1 VVDAQA
7 KTKFWRDHI
16 AEMSGQGKS
25 VRGYAAEQGLKLS
38 TLQWWRRKLR
48 EADRGEAQAAG
59 GVGLKLV
66 PLRVTAPAVVDRAAG
81 ASGGVPATIRIGQ
94 AMRIDLRELPPV
106 PWLAALQ
113 RAVEER
119 R

>member
-1 VVDAQA
+1 MR
-7 KTKFWRDHI
+7 KPRRS
-16 AEMSGQGKS
+16 SGEITLPRCRARASRCG
-25 VRGYAAEQGLKLS
+25 VTLS
-38 TLQWWRRKLR
+38 
-48 EADRGEAQAAG
+48 G

-81 ASGGVPATIRIGQ
+81 ASGGVRATIRIGQ

-106 PWLAALQ
+106 PWLAELQ